1 MERLLP
7 RISSCLSADKEPPWP
22 CPAPHASGLAPTP
35 VREQRGP
42 GAGPGARP
50 MAPFQSLVCTST
62 SLSVQHLEIRK
73 ALSETSWKLLLQRQG
88 RYKCRG
94 HTLGQARGEP
104 AARGGL
110 AVSPQGCGESW
121 ELCCAAGKQVPLPS
135 LLLPGEELQHRQE
148 SIFLP
153 FPSASKQSDKA

>member
-7 RISSCLSADKEPPWP
+7 KISSCL
-22 CPAPHASGLAPTP
+22 CRQGASLALPRPTCVRARP
-35 VREQRGP
+35 YTVREQRGP
-42 GAGPGARP
+42 RAGPGARP

-62 SLSVQHLEIRK
+62 SLSLQHLEIRK
-73 ALSETSWKLLLQRQG
+73 AFSETSWKLLLQSQG

-104 AARGGL
+104 EARGGL
-110 AVSPQGCGESW
+110 AVSPQGCGESS
-121 ELCCAAGKQVPLPS
+121 ELCCATGKQVPLPS

-153 FPSASKQSDKA
+153 FPSALKQSDKA